1 MTEREA
7 RAYISGLTLEEKQ
20 QLNELLKQVGAEARE
35 AFPER
40 FAGRSDQ
47 EVINEVAAVVR
58 RAGVT
63 V

>member
-7 RAYISGLTLEEKQ
+7 RAYISGLTLEEKMK
-20 QLNELLKQVGAEARE
+20 LNELLRQVGAEARE
-35 AFPER
+35 TFPKR

-47 EVINEVAAVVR
+47 EVINEVAAVAR